1 MRIVI
6 QGFGAVGASTAINV
20 ISSNNFKNNFKVHC
34 IEKNNLQGIQKII
47 NAKKGFFPLNSSD
60 KLLNKYLRKAIKNKK
75 ITFGFKN
82 KEFANANIII
92 VSINCDL
99 KNSNSIDMNSF
110 NKSIDSILNN
120 VTENTLILIEST
132 VPPGTCEKIIYPKM
146 KSIFKKRKIKL
157 KNVYLAHSFE
167 RVTPGKNYL
176 LSCRN
181 SYRVYAGINK
191 KSENK
196 CKNFLSK
203 IINVKQ
209 FPLSKLKNITTS
221 ETCKLM
227 ENSYRAVNIAFIDE
241 WVKFSK
247 KLNLNLFEIID
258 SIKKRKTHN
267 NIMLP
272 GLGVGGYCLTKDP
285 LFAKISQKQIFKK
298 NITNFPISTK
308 AVELNR
314 KMPETSI
321 DFIKENYKKSFYK
334 KKILF
339 LGVSYK
345 NEIGDTRH
353 SPSLYLIKKFL
364 SKKAQCFYF
373 DPFVKELKIKN
384 ITKINNLKNF
394 KNYDLV
400 IFCVNHIVFNR
411 IKFKRNMIKK
421 NLFIFDLNN
430 VLNFKQISE
439 INNDKIQIFSLG
451 RNI

>member
-1 MRIVI
+1 MKIVI
-6 QGFGAVGASTAINV
+6 QGFGAVGASTAINI

-34 IEKNNLQGIQKII
+34 LEKNNLKGIQKIK

-60 KLLNKYLRKAIKNKK
+60 RLLNKYLRRATKNKR
-75 ITFGFKN
+75 ITFGFDN
-82 KEFANANIII
+82 KEFANADIII

-99 KNSNSIDMNSF
+99 KNSNFIEIESF
-110 NKSIDSILNN
+110 NKSIESILNN

-146 KSIFKKRKIKL
+146 KSILKKRKIKL
-157 KNVYLAHSFE
+157 KNVYLAHSYE

-191 KSENK
+191 LSENK
-196 CKNFLSK
+196 CRNFLSK

-247 KLNLNLFEIID
+247 KLNLNLFDIIG
-258 SIKKRKTHN
+258 SIKKRKTHD

-285 LFAKISQKQIFKK
+285 LFAKISQKQILKK

-308 AVELNR
+308 AVELNK
-314 KMPETSI
+314 KMPDTSL
-321 DFIKENYKKSFYK
+321 DFIKENYKNNFYK

-345 NEIGDTRH
+345 NEVGDIRH

-364 SKKAQCFYF
+364 NKKAQCFYF
-373 DPFVKELKIKN
+373 DPFVDDLKIKN
-384 ITKINNLKNF
+384 IKKTYELKNF
-394 KNYDLV
+394 TNYDL
-400 IFCVNHIVFNR
+400 IILCVNHAKFNK
-411 IKFKRNMIKK
+411 INFKKNMTKK

-430 VLNFKQISE
+430 VLNFKQVTKIK
-439 INNDKIQIFSLG
+439 NDKIKLFMLG